1 VTLADLVRDL
11 EQRRTDAER
20 VQATAP
26 LSAVY
31 GEILALLQQVDGAQ
45 RLTGFVNTREAGRM
59 LGVKPKT
66 VTHWCEKGRFPGVR
80 KSGLN
85 GGGIWLIPA
94 SEVYACLPGR
104 LDKGAA

>member
-1 VTLADLVRDL
+1 MTLADLLRVL
-11 EQRRTDAER
+11 ERRKADAER
-20 VQATAP
+20 VQASAP
-26 LSAVY
+26 LATVY
-31 GEILALLQQVDGAQ
+31 AEMLDLLRQVDGTQ
-45 RLTGFVNTREAGRM
+45 RLTGYVNTREAARM

-66 VTHWCEKGRFPGVR
+66 VTHWCEKGRFPGAR

-94 SEVYACLPGR
+94 SEVYACLPER